1 MLSWKH
7 GQLSEEVPSEICA
20 ALDSDERDENAGACN
35 VLDRQITG
43 HWSEKQWIVAFRFR
57 PTFQRHNLSIR
68 QDCRRTS
75 CHSSTMDSLKNKTS
89 GLRVIP

>member
-43 HWSEKQWIVAFRFR
+43 HWSENNGSLRSDFVRPSSDTIYRSGRTAGAQVAIHQ
-57 PTFQRHNLSIR
+57 PWTH
-68 QDCRRTS
+68 
-75 CHSSTMDSLKNKTS
+75 
-89 GLRVIP
+89 